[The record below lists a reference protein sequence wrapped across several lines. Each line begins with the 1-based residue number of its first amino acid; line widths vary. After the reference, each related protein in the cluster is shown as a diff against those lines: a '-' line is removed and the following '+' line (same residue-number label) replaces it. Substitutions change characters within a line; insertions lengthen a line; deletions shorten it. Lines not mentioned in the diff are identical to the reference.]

1 MIDDLPTNE
10 AIALLAQIKNGD
22 PGDGWDVSKDLPSV
36 FNCAFGV
43 TDDRGM
49 RIQGV
54 VADLLIKFGQK
65 PPSTH
70 YIFTIYKT
78 EVRRRRRAYQLEI
91 LQNGRRNRT
100 EHDLPHEH
108 IGQDRSKGFP
118 EWLNLTYDEALG
130 MFCTKANLTLQ
141 TALGDPAGIDLR

>member
-1 MIDDLPTNE
+1 MKDDLPTEE
-10 AIALLAQIKNGD
+10 ASELLARIKYGD

-36 FNCAFGV
+36 FNCAFGL
-43 TDDRGM
+43 TDEKGM

-54 VADLLIKFGQK
+54 VAEFLVKIGQK

-70 YIFTIYKT
+70 FVFTVYKT

-91 LQNGRRNRT
+91 FQNGRRNRC

-108 IGQDRSKGFP
+108 VGQARSAGFP

-130 MFCTKANLTLQ
+130 MFCNRTNLTLQ
-141 TALGDPAGIDLR
+141 TDLRDPTRIDLR